1 MSESTDMVVS
11 LPTQIKNIGVVTDN
25 SWNIEYAISKCH
37 EALCPLDQE
46 QLNRIGEEF
55 PSLITVANMY
65 AHHTPGKRAF
75 KANGS

>member
-11 LPTQIKNIGVVTDN
+11 LSTEIKNIGVMSDN
-25 SWNIEYAISKCH
+25 SWDIEYAISKCH
-37 EALCPLDQE
+37 DALCPLDQE

-55 PSLITVANMY
+55 PALITVANMY